1 MMVMPANHSSPVIH
15 WMAGAYPGKIGWLV
29 GPSARKKTKL
39 QDWMPF
45 ALDNDAY
52 SSFINKTEWDLK
64 AWLDLVFLVKL
75 TRRKPLWAIIPD
87 SVGNK
92 SETVR
97 LWGLHAETIK
107 EAGWAAAFAVQDGMV
122 PQDVPKEADVVFV
135 GGSTQWKWKTA
146 QMWCAEF
153 PRVHIGRVNSLN
165 RLILCEKFGAES
177 VDGTGWFRDQSDQ
190 TKIPSLIRW
199 MSGEATDMQIEL
211 FQ

>member
-1 MMVMPANHSSPVIH
+1 MPANHSSPVVH

-45 ALDNDAY
+45 ALDNDAF
-52 SSFINKTEWDLK
+52 SAFTNGKPWDLGEWLALI
-64 AWLDLVFLVKL
+64 AWVKM
-75 TRRKPLWAIIPD
+75 TSRKPLWSIVPD

-92 SETVR
+92 SETIR
-97 LWGLHAETIK
+97 LWAQHVEVVK
-107 EAGWAAAFAVQDGMV
+107 RSGWAAAFAVQDGMTCK
-122 PQDVPKEADVVFV
+122 DVPTDADVVFV